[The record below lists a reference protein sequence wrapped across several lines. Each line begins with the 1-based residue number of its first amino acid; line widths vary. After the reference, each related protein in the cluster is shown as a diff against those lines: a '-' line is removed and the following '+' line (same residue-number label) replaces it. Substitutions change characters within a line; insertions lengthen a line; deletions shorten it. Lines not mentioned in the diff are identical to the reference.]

1 MSRQLYNIYHG
12 PMDPMPLGYF
22 QKSKL
27 REMYR
32 SLVQGG
38 PRIQL
43 EAPFEMA
50 ENKGLTWGE
59 ITLLIGY
66 RAYDLIYNW

>member
-1 MSRQLYNIYHG
+1 
-12 PMDPMPLGYF
+12 MDPMPLGYF

-27 REMYR
+27 WEMYR

-43 EAPFEMA
+43 EAPEMA
-50 ENKGLTWGE
+50 EKKGLTWGE

-66 RAYDLIYNW
+66 RHRAYDLIYNW

>member
-1 MSRQLYNIYHG
+1 
-12 PMDPMPLGYF
+12 
-22 QKSKL
+22 
-27 REMYR
+27 MYR

-43 EAPFEMA
+43 EAPEMA
-50 ENKGLTWGE
+50 EKKGLTWGE

-66 RAYDLIYNW
+66 RHRAYDLIYNW